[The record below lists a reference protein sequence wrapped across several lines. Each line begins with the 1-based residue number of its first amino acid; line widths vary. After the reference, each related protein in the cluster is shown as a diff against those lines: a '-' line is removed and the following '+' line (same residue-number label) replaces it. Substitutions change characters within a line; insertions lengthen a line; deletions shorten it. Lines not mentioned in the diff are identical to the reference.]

1 MRNIDT
7 ITVGEL
13 KDLLEGLDD
22 DTRVAFACNYG
33 DRCQTQQVISIKG
46 DMNEE
51 NLYRSAYSESGWAV
65 CKDSEDPGEEQIF
78 IIT

>member
-13 KDLLEGLDD
+13 KDLLEGLDED
-22 DTRVAFACNYG
+22 ARVAFACNYG
-33 DRCQTQQVISIKG
+33 DRCQTQQVISITG
-46 DMNEE
+46 DINEE
-51 NLYRSAYSESGWAV
+51 NLHRSAYSESGWAV
-65 CKDSEDPGEEQIF
+65 CKDREDVGEDQIF